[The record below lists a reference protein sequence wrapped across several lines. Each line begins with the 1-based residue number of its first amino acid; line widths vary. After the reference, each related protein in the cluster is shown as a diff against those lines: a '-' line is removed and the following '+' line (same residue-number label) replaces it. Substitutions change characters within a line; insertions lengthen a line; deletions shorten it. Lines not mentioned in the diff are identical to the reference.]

1 MVNTMNEESI
11 GRKSTRV
18 KDKVI
23 VITGAS
29 DGIGAAA
36 ARLLKAQGAQVVI
49 VGRSSQKTKK
59 IADLINA
66 PYYLADFTRL
76 DDVRKLASEL
86 KKDFSRIDVL
96 ANNAGGVMGERTL
109 TADGHEMTVQVNHL
123 APFLLTN
130 LLLDRLIASRASVIA
145 TASFAHR
152 MAGKLDLDDFEME
165 HGYKRSKAYGKAK
178 LMNILFTR
186 ELHKRYHDRGISAA
200 AFHPGTVRTSF
211 SSEFG
216 GSWNIIY
223 GSFLKRFLIDPSKGA
238 DTMVWLATTDPG
250 RDWQSG
256 EYYHKRKVAR
266 ASKQSYDSKL
276 ANDLWELSAKM
287 TTVK

>member
-152 MAGKLDLDDFEME
+152 TAGKLNLDDFESE
-165 HGYKRSKAYGKAK
+165 HGYKRTKAYGKAK

>member
-1 MVNTMNEESI
+1 MVEAMSE
-11 GRKSTRV
+11 KSVGKSATQL

-36 ARLLKAQGAQVVI
+36 AQLLKAQGAQVVI
-49 VGRSSQKTKK
+49 VGRSPEKTKR
-59 IADLINA
+59 IADLLHA

-76 DDVRKLASEL
+76 DDARKLASDL
-86 KKDFSRIDVL
+86 KRDFPRIDVL
-96 ANNAGGVMGERTL
+96 VNNAGGVMGERTL
-109 TADGHEMTVQVNHL
+109 TTDGHEMTVQVNHL

-130 LLLDRLIASRASVIA
+130 LLLDTLIASRASVIA
-145 TASFAHR
+145 TSSFAHR
-152 MAGKLDLDDFEME
+152 MAGKLDLDDFDME
-165 HGYKRSKAYGKAK
+165 HGYKRSRAYGRAK

-186 ELHKRYHDRGISAA
+186 ELHKRYNDKGISAA

-216 GSWNIIY
+216 GSWNFLY
-223 GSFLKRFLIDPSKGA
+223 SSFLKRLLIDPSKGA
-238 DTMVWLATTDPG
+238 DTMVWLAASEPG
-250 RDWQSG
+250 SDWQSG

-266 ASKQSYDSKL
+266 ASKQSYDAKL
-276 ANDLWELSAKM
+276 ANDLWELSAKL
-287 TTVK
+287 TGIK